1 MRTILLGKE
10 MPIDSMIKRIDEM
23 KKIDK
28 ERLIGY
34 LFFWYGIRDNDGG
47 LAKMVVE
54 SGATEKI
61 VSYILQ
67 AMICESKILDEDIKI
82 GGIEILN
89 DQILK
94 ETEARR

>member
-1 MRTILLGKE
+1 MRTILFGKE
-10 MPIDSMIKRIDEM
+10 MPIDSMVKRIDEM

-28 ERLIGY
+28 ERLVGY

-54 SGATEKI
+54 SGATERI
-61 VSYILQ
+61 VSFILQ
-67 AMICESKILDEDIKI
+67 AMICESKILNEDITI

-89 DQILK
+89 DQMLE
-94 ETEARR
+94 ETEAR

>member
-1 MRTILLGKE
+1 MRTILFGKE
-10 MPIDSMIKRIDEM
+10 MPIDSMVKRIDEM
-23 KKIDK
+23 KKVDK
-28 ERLIGY
+28 ERLVGY

-61 VSYILQ
+61 VSFILQ
-67 AMICESKILDEDIKI
+67 AMICESKILNDDITI

-89 DQILK
+89 DQMLE
-94 ETEARR
+94 ETKAR

>member
-1 MRTILLGKE
+1 MRTVLFGKE

-28 ERLIGY
+28 ERLVGY
-34 LFFWYGIRDNDGG
+34 LFFWYGVRDNDGG

-94 ETEARR
+94 ETEAR

>member
-28 ERLIGY
+28 ERLVGY

-94 ETEARR
+94 ETEAR

>member
-1 MRTILLGKE
+1 MRTILFGKE

-28 ERLIGY
+28 ERLVGY

-61 VSYILQ
+61 VSFILQ
-67 AMICESKILDEDIKI
+67 AMICESKILNDDITI

-89 DQILK
+89 DQMLE
-94 ETEARR
+94 ETKAR

>member
-1 MRTILLGKE
+1 MRTILFGKE
-10 MPIDSMIKRIDEM
+10 MPIDSMVKRIDEM

-28 ERLIGY
+28 ERLVGY

-54 SGATEKI
+54 SGAPARI
-61 VSYILQ
+61 VSFILQ
-67 AMICESKILDEDIKI
+67 AMICESKILNEDITI

-89 DQILK
+89 DQMLE
-94 ETEARR
+94 ETEAR

>member
-1 MRTILLGKE
+1 MRTVLFGKE

-28 ERLIGY
+28 ERLVGY

-61 VSYILQ
+61 VSFILQ
-67 AMICESKILDEDIKI
+67 AMICESKILDEDITI

-89 DQILK
+89 NQILK
-94 ETEARR
+94 ETEAR

>member
-10 MPIDSMIKRIDEM
+10 MPIDSMVKRIDEM

-28 ERLIGY
+28 ERLVGY
-34 LFFWYGIRDNDGG
+34 LFFWYGVRDNDGG

-61 VSYILQ
+61 VSFILQ

-94 ETEARR
+94 ETEAR

>member
-23 KKIDK
+23 KKVDK
-28 ERLIGY
+28 KRLIGY
-34 LFFWYGIRDNDGG
+34 LFIWYGVRDNDGW
-47 LAKMVVE
+47 LANMVVE

-94 ETEARR
+94 ETEAR

>member
-28 ERLIGY
+28 ERLVGY

-61 VSYILQ
+61 VSFILQ
-67 AMICESKILDEDIKI
+67 AMVCESKILDEDIKI
-82 GGIEILN
+82 GGVEILN
-89 DQILK
+89 DQILE
-94 ETEARR
+94 ETEAR

>member
-10 MPIDSMIKRIDEM
+10 MPIDSMVKRIDEM
-23 KKIDK
+23 KKVDK
-28 ERLIGY
+28 KRLIGY
-34 LFFWYGIRDNDGG
+34 LFFWYGVRDNDGW
-47 LAKMVVE
+47 LANMVVE

-89 DQILK
+89 DQILE
-94 ETEARR
+94 ETEAR

>member
-1 MRTILLGKE
+1 MRTILFGKE
-10 MPIDSMIKRIDEM
+10 MPIDSMIKRINEM
-23 KKIDK
+23 KKVDK
-28 ERLIGY
+28 ERLVGY

-61 VSYILQ
+61 VSFILQ
-67 AMICESKILDEDIKI
+67 AMICESKILNDDITI

-89 DQILK
+89 DQMLEEK
-94 ETEARR
+94 EAR

>member
-82 GGIEILN
+82 GGIEILK
-89 DQILK
+89 DQILE
-94 ETEARR
+94 ETEAR